1 MREFEADI
9 LSAADGNAVP
19 DGKCV
24 HLVYL
29 KSEVDA
35 RIAELEKSHERYE
48 KVRRMNPQQ
57 FIAIYLSN
65 LQTGVPF
72 DDLVDL
78 ATL

>member
-9 LSAADGNAVP
+9 LSAADGNAMP